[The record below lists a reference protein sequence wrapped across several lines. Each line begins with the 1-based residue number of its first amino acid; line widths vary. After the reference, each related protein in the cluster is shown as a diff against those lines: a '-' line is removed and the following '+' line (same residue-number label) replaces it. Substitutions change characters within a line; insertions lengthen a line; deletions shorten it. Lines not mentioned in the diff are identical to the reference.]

1 MPYII
6 GVVTVVIL
14 GVGFTLYQ
22 SNVQTKAEQAKQES
36 SFPLPAEN
44 APLTQRE
51 LDIQKGVD
59 VPDLEVAPDP
69 EETGYRDGEYTTNTT
84 YINPIRASYKL
95 EVILTLEKEQVIAA
109 HINYSQGAETDPNAQ
124 RFEKAFRSEVVGQ
137 YVDDINLSRVGGAS
151 LTTNAFNNA
160 LKDIKEQ
167 AS

>member
-1 MPYII
+1 MPYIA
-6 GVVTVVIL
+6 GVVTIIIL

-22 SNVQTKAEQAKQES
+22 SNVQTKAEQARQES

-51 LDIQKGVD
+51 LDIQKGIM
-59 VPDLEVAPDP
+59 VPEREEAPTQ
-69 EETGYRDGEYTTNTT
+69 EETVYRDGEYTTNTT
-84 YINPIRASYKL
+84 YINPVRTTYRL

-109 HINYSQGAETDPNAQ
+109 HINYSQGAETEPNAQ
-124 RFEKAFRSEVVGQ
+124 RFEKAFRSEVVGK
-137 YVDDINLSRVGGAS
+137 YMDDINLSRVGGAS